1 MIGIIKDAFD
11 IKELHEFEELSKKEG
26 LCLFTDTHMP
36 PIEINNIPLSSIGRS
51 FNFTGILIS
60 TCYKTTEVLL
70 RNKSSNKKMFYV
82 RDLEWTKHN
91 QIPYEKLLSL
101 HYNSK
106 VKLVA
111 STVDVYNDISTF
123 FRKPEA
129 VIEGWDFDKIK
140 EIFKNV

>member
-1 MIGIIKDAFD
+1 MIGIIKESFD
-11 IKELHEFEELSKKEG
+11 IKALRELEELSKKED
-26 LCLFTDTHMP
+26 LCLFTDSHMP
-36 PIEINNIPLSSIGRS
+36 PIEMNNIPISSIGRS

-70 RNKSSNKKMFYV
+70 RNKSSNKRMFYV
-82 RDLEWTKHN
+82 RDLEWTQHSKL
-91 QIPYEKLLSL
+91 PYEKLLDLYCSP
-101 HYNSK
+101 K

-111 STVDVYNDISTF
+111 STVNVYNDISTF